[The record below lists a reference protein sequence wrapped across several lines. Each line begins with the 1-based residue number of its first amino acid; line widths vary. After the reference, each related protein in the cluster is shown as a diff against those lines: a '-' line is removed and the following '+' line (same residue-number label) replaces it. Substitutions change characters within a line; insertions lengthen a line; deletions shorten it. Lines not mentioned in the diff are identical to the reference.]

1 MDVTVDVVGGDE
13 REYTVD
19 DDATYAD
26 LIRAAGYHPQEA
38 SVLVGGAP
46 VPGDQPVDAERVR
59 LLRLIQGGAGDA
71 AADPRE
77 NRDRASGVAVEPA
90 TAADRLDVLRVL
102 DAAMLAT
109 DAEQITARID
119 AGDVLVARADRTGAV
134 VGALVTTRPE
144 PGRRHVDAVAVRRAR
159 RGRGIGSA
167 LVASAVRAAAAD
179 PDAGRIT
186 VAFDADLEAFYAGLG
201 FTTEP
206 AGEGRRRGRQ
216 RVSGDV

>member
-1 MDVTVDVVGGDE
+1 MEVTVDVVGGDE

-38 SVLVGGAP
+38 SVLVDGAP
-46 VPGDQPVDAERVR
+46 VPGDRPVDAERVR
-59 LLRLIQGGAGDA
+59 LLRLIRGGAGD
-71 AADPRE
+71 DPRE
-77 NRDRASGVAVEPA
+77 SRDHASGVAVEPA
-90 TAADRLDVLRVL
+90 TAADRLDGLRVL

-119 AGDVLVARADRTGAV
+119 AGDVLVARFERTGAV

-167 LVASAVRAAAAD
+167 LVASAVARAERDERIDVVTAAFEPHLEGFYAELGFDINEERAADGRDRLRGLRRAD
-179 PDAGRIT
+179 A
-186 VAFDADLEAFYAGLG
+186 
-201 FTTEP
+201 
-206 AGEGRRRGRQ
+206 
-216 RVSGDV
+216 

>member
-1 MDVTVDVVGGDE
+1 MEVTVDVVGGDE

-38 SVLVGGAP
+38 SVLVDGTP
-46 VPGDQPVDAERVR
+46 VPGDRSVDAERVR

-71 AADPRE
+71 ARKT
-77 NRDRASGVAVEPA
+77 RDNASGVAVESA

-109 DAEQITARID
+109 DAEQIAAQID

-134 VGALVTTRPE
+134 VGALVMTRPE
-144 PGRRHVDAVAVRRAR
+144 PGKRHVDAVAVRRAR

-179 PDAGRIT
+179 PDASRIT
-186 VAFDADLEAFYAGLG
+186 VAFDADLEAFYADLG

-206 AGEGRRRGRQ
+206 AGEGRRRGRR
-216 RVSGDV
+216 RVSRDV

>member
-1 MDVTVDVVGGDE
+1 MEVTVDVVGGDE

-38 SVLVGGAP
+38 SVLVDGAP
-46 VPGDQPVDAERVR
+46 VPGDRPVDAERVR
-59 LLRLIQGGAGDA
+59 LLRLIRGGAGD
-71 AADPRE
+71 DPRE
-77 NRDRASGVAVEPA
+77 SRDHASGVAVEPA

-119 AGDVLVARADRTGAV
+119 AGDVLVARFERTGAV

-167 LVASAVRAAAAD
+167 LVASAVARAERDERIDVVTAAFEPHLEGFYAELGFDINEERAADGRDRLRGLRRAD
-179 PDAGRIT
+179 A
-186 VAFDADLEAFYAGLG
+186 
-201 FTTEP
+201 
-206 AGEGRRRGRQ
+206 
-216 RVSGDV
+216 

>member
-1 MDVTVDVVGGDE
+1 MEVTVDVVGGDE

-26 LIRAAGYHPQEA
+26 LIRAAGYHPREA
-38 SVLVGGAP
+38 SVLVDGAP
-46 VPGDQPVDAERVR
+46 VPGDRPVDAERVR
-59 LLRLIQGGAGDA
+59 LLRLIRGGAGD
-71 AADPRE
+71 DPHE
-77 NRDRASGVAVEPA
+77 SRDHASGVAVEPA

-179 PDAGRIT
+179 PDASRIT

-201 FTTEP
+201 FATEP
-206 AGEGRRRGRQ
+206 DGEGRRRGRR
-216 RVSGDV
+216 RVNGGV

>member
-1 MDVTVDVVGGDE
+1 MEVTVDVVGGDE

-38 SVLVGGAP
+38 SVLVDGAP
-46 VPGDQPVDAERVR
+46 VPGDRPVDAERVR
-59 LLRLIQGGAGDA
+59 LLRLIRGGAGD
-71 AADPRE
+71 DPHE
-77 NRDRASGVAVEPA
+77 SRDHASGVAVEPA

-167 LVASAVRAAAAD
+167 LVASAVARAERDERIDVVTAAFEPHLEGFYAELGFDINEERAADGRDRLRGLRRAD
-179 PDAGRIT
+179 A
-186 VAFDADLEAFYAGLG
+186 
-201 FTTEP
+201 
-206 AGEGRRRGRQ
+206 
-216 RVSGDV
+216 

>member
-1 MDVTVDVVGGDE
+1 MEVTVDVVGGDE

-38 SVLVGGAP
+38 SVLVDGAP
-46 VPGDQPVDAERVR
+46 VPGDRPVDAERVR
-59 LLRLIQGGAGDA
+59 LLRLIRGGAGD
-71 AADPRE
+71 DPHE
-77 NRDRASGVAVEPA
+77 SRDHASGVAVEPA

-159 RGRGIGSA
+159 RGREIGSA

-179 PDAGRIT
+179 PDASRIT

-201 FTTEP
+201 FATEP
-206 AGEGRRRGRQ
+206 DGEGRRRGRR
-216 RVSGDV
+216 RVNGGV